1 MKNLRRGMI
10 GSILLVAGILFGRL
24 TAPGSVSSI
33 RPHEEPVT
41 VVSWKPVPRSC
52 EATVY
57 LPLAD
62 NHGKPFVETD
72 WQQALTAL
80 VMQFGGATLGEAR
93 EGYWL
98 DAQQRVRREQV
109 RPVIVSFAP
118 ERLEEFRLVVRDL
131 GKRLGQEAMYIR
143 FDEPRVD
150 VVPVEVERAEQH

>member
-1 MKNLRRGMI
+1 MAIWKRGLI
-10 GSILLVAGILFGRL
+10 GTGLLLVGIMVGRA
-24 TAPGSVSSI
+24 TAPGPLLSVPLHSEPIAHTSLK
-33 RPHEEPVT
+33 PVT
-41 VVSWKPVPRSC
+41 RSC

-62 NHGKPFVETD
+62 NHGKPFAETY
-72 WQQALTAL
+72 WQEALTAL
-80 VMQFGGATLGEAR
+80 VVQFGGATLGEAR

-118 ERLEEFRLVVRDL
+118 ERLEEFRLLVRDL

-150 VVPVEVERAEQH
+150 VVPVEVEAATH